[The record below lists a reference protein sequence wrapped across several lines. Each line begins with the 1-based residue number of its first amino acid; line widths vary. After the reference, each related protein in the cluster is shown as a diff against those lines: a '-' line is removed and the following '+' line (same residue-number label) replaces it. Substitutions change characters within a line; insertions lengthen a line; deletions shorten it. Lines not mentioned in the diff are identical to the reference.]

1 MMPFQDGKNMKR
13 IESNPDPH
21 SFILLSRTRL
31 GKAHTRYSKIIY
43 IHTVITANK
52 EIKGADTEEM
62 GLENYHSTLK
72 VSHQKRQNNRERRKW
87 PKHKEEN
94 AHEANLWICRKRQ
107 YFLFFLVLYF
117 LYSVDDRLCQSM
129 DGGFLSFFGERNVT
143 RRMNWYSSGIG

>member
-1 MMPFQDGKNMKR
+1 MPFQDGKNMKR

-72 VSHQKRQNNRERRKW
+72 VSHQKRQNNRERRK
-87 PKHKEEN
+87 
-94 AHEANLWICRKRQ
+94 
-107 YFLFFLVLYF
+107 
-117 LYSVDDRLCQSM
+117 
-129 DGGFLSFFGERNVT
+129 
-143 RRMNWYSSGIG
+143 